1 MLRFD
6 PCKLIAACAM
16 EFITGWGIQSAGD
29 KAVLGPAVYGAS
41 IKNGWNASTLPA
53 GIIVHGR
60 LHQFLEALAP
70 GCAAFLA
77 FEFCSTSF

>member
-1 MLRFD
+1 
-6 PCKLIAACAM
+6 
-16 EFITGWGIQSAGD
+16 
-29 KAVLGPAVYGAS
+29 VYGTS

-60 LHQFLEALAP
+60 LHEFLEALAP